1 MPAGLAVSRAGA
13 AMDEGLGALFRVVD
27 DRPGDVPPGL
37 GAYEAVLVLVI
48 AVEYWLRAL
57 PKWGELAPHYY
68 VLLAVA
74 TIVCPL
80 ALTRRG
86 RRFTFAALAA
96 SHAVLVWTEF
106 PVAGN
111 HAYLEL
117 LLCALAALVDPAKAD
132 EARLYVRAV
141 RVMAV
146 IILAYS
152 GIQKLAHGHYRHG
165 EYLAF
170 SLGSASFRSVLRP
183 ILSGSEYDR
192 LTTFTGVVGDGPYRV
207 ADWWVAAASNATWA
221 LEILLALLLCV
232 RRTRR
237 LAVVGALV
245 LLLAIEAAAREVFFG
260 LVFANAILLFA
271 PGFVHRAAI
280 PVAGA
285 LLLVLALS
293 RLGLLPEI
301 TFY

>member
-1 MPAGLAVSRAGA
+1 
-13 AMDEGLGALFRVVD
+13 
-27 DRPGDVPPGL
+27 
-37 GAYEAVLVLVI
+37 
-48 AVEYWLRAL
+48 
-57 PKWGELAPHYY
+57 
-68 VLLAVA
+68 
-74 TIVCPL
+74 
-80 ALTRRG
+80 
-86 RRFTFAALAA
+86 
-96 SHAVLVWTEF
+96 VLVWTEF

-117 LLCALAALVDPAKAD
+117 LLCALAALLDPAKTD

-152 GIQKLAHGHYRHG
+152 GIQKLVHGHYRHG

-183 ILSGSEYDR
+183 ILSGGEYDR

-207 ADWWVAAASNATWA
+207 ADWWFAAGSNATWV

-237 LAVVGALV
+237 LAVVGAVV

-271 PGFVHRAAI
+271 PGSLHRAVV

-285 LLLVLALS
+285 LLLVLVLS
-293 RLGLLPEI
+293 RFGLLPEI